1 MYYTMVWDYAGR
13 HPQYRA
19 GQIVYKHTKNAQFR
33 DAVNRA
39 LDLVET
45 LLTKKFKSPSEI
57 RKYFLIG
64 KESLFSPR
72 MSEKVYRKLY
82 RKTGGGPNDG
92 VISDFVVNGANSLV
106 GTIFGTNPSDSSL
119 HNTMF
124 FLKNIE
130 TGGIGLLPFVP
141 ISLIS
146 ASVDI
151 FVEFLLSAA
160 VGVDELGPWL
170 GVLPLPGAGAVG
182 AVIGEVIKAIIA
194 FIAAAIA
201 TSRKD
206 FETAFEALLLSI
218 PIAGVML
225 TRAYRSEEKL
235 TAKYKAQFT
244 EALNKLPDIQE
255 MILSAPPP
263 VPGTDTLAE
272 IASRPSTI
280 AGTRRK
286 RVKHRRTVKHKW
298 TRRQ

>member
-1 MYYTMVWDYAGR
+1 MVWDYAGR

-19 GQIVYKHTKNAQFR
+19 GQIVFKHTKNAQFR

-45 LLTKKFKSPSEI
+45 LLTKKFKSPTEI
-57 RKYFLIG
+57 RKYFVIG

-92 VISDFVVNGANSLV
+92 LISDLVVNGANGLV
-106 GTIFGTNPSDSSL
+106 GTIFGSNPAESDL

-124 FLKNIE
+124 FLKGIE
-130 TGGIGLLPFVP
+130 TSGITLLPFVP
-141 ISLIS
+141 VTLIS
-146 ASVDI
+146 SSVEI

-160 VGVDELGPWL
+160 IGVDELGPWL
-170 GVLPLPGAGAVG
+170 GLLPLPGAGAVG
-182 AVIGEVIKAIIA
+182 AVIGEAIKAVLA

-206 FETAFEALLLSI
+206 FETAFEAMLLSI

-235 TAKYKAQFT
+235 TAKYKARVS
-244 EALNKLPDIQE
+244 EALNQLPDIQE
-255 MILSAPPP
+255 MVMRAPPE
-263 VPGTDTLAE
+263 VPGADTLAE